1 MPGLF
6 EGDDLAALMS
16 NCRDGSQKEGVIL
29 DSEDELF
36 RWFTS
41 NVQRNLH
48 VVFTMNPA
56 SGDFNNRA
64 ATSPALFNRCVVD
77 WFGDWS
83 EQAHTQVAYEFTE
96 NIDMFEA
103 DYAPSMQAQNFLDSR
118 CKVETESCGSG
129 NAYTLR
135 DAVVHSLVRVHEYI
149 KSVAKRKGKLGEPTN
164 YVSPRDFL
172 DLINHFTRL
181 HSEKRKLS
189 KSSNFT

>member
-1 MPGLF
+1 
-6 EGDDLAALMS
+6 MS
-16 NCRDGSQKEGVIL
+16 SCRDGSQKEGVIL

-96 NIDMFEA
+96 NIDMFNA
-103 DYAPSMQAQNFLDSR
+103 DYSPSMHAQAFLDSR

-129 NAYTLR
+129 NGIRAPGR
-135 DAVVHSLVRVHEYI
+135 CRSQPCACARVCQERRQEEGQI
-149 KSVAKRKGKLGEPTN
+149 GRADKLCIAA
-164 YVSPRDFL
+164 RLL

-181 HSEKRKLS
+181 HSERRKLS
-189 KSSNFT
+189 KSSNFI